1 MYDDILF
8 FLKVAEYTKISVAAE
23 NLGTS
28 PSTISRKISALEE
41 ALRLRLIKRD
51 SRNLELTDEG
61 RNLTL
66 VFKNVEVE
74 TSDMIAQ
81 CLIKNKRY
89 NNIINVVLPVGMVSF
104 KFSHKLATL
113 GNKLTGMELNLTYYA
128 GNVDIE
134 RYNYDM
140 AIVSLGNKK
149 EYQSA
154 VLVYSSK
161 VILVC
166 SRRYIEASGL
176 CSSIEDFANHMVI
189 GNVRILEDNLIPL
202 LYSENDG
209 STTKLPVEYKL
220 YLNSFIE
227 AKNLVLADMA
237 ISGLMENDIKDELAS
252 GELVRLLP
260 DYHLGYMNYYLVSK
274 FDSEDVRN
282 KAVLEL
288 IKNTF
293 ES

>member
-8 FLKVAEYTKISVAAE
+8 FLKVAEYTKVSVAAE

-28 PSTISRKISALEE
+28 PSTISRKINALEE
-41 ALRLRLIKRD
+41 MLRLRLIKRD

-66 VFKNVEVE
+66 VFKSVEAEVG
-74 TSDMIAQ
+74 DMIAQ

-113 GNKLTGMELNLTYYA
+113 GNKLAGMELNLTYYA
-128 GNVDIE
+128 GNVDID

-166 SRRYIEASGL
+166 SRRYIEVNGL
-176 CSSIEDFANHMVI
+176 CSSIDDFANHMVI

-202 LYSENDG
+202 LYRENEG
-209 STTKLPVEYKL
+209 STIKLPVEYKL

>member
-66 VFKNVEVE
+66 VFKNVEAE
-74 TSDMIAQ
+74 TNDMIAQ

-166 SRRYIEASGL
+166 SRRYIEANGL

>member
-8 FLKVAEYTKISVAAE
+8 FLKVAEYTKVSVAAE

-28 PSTISRKISALEE
+28 PSTISRKINALEE
-41 ALRLRLIKRD
+41 MLRLRLIKRD

-66 VFKNVEVE
+66 VFKSVEAEVG
-74 TSDMIAQ
+74 DMIAQ

-113 GNKLTGMELNLTYYA
+113 GNKLAGMELNLTYYA
-128 GNVDIE
+128 GNVDID

-166 SRRYIEASGL
+166 SRRYIEVNGL
-176 CSSIEDFANHMVI
+176 CSSIDDFANHMVI

-202 LYSENDG
+202 LYRENEG
-209 STTKLPVEYKL
+209 LTIKLPVEYKL

>member
-1 MYDDILF
+1 M
-8 FLKVAEYTKISVAAE
+8 VS
-23 NLGTS
+23 
-28 PSTISRKISALEE
+28 
-41 ALRLRLIKRD
+41 
-51 SRNLELTDEG
+51 
-61 RNLTL
+61 
-66 VFKNVEVE
+66 
-74 TSDMIAQ
+74 Q
-81 CLIKNKRY
+81 CLIKNKKY
-89 NNIINVVLPVGMVSF
+89 NNIINIVLPVGMVSF
-104 KFSHKLATL
+104 KFSRTLATL
-113 GNKLTGMELNLTYYA
+113 GNKLAGMELNLTYYA

-140 AIVSLGNKK
+140 AIVSLGSKK

-166 SRRYIEASGL
+166 SKRYIEANGL
-176 CSSIEDFANHMVI
+176 CSSIDDFANHMVI

-202 LYSENDG
+202 LYGENEN
-209 STTKLPVEYKL
+209 STVKLPVDYKL

-227 AKNLVLADMA
+227 AKNLVLADIA

-260 DYHLGYMNYYLVSK
+260 DYHVGYMNYYLISK
-274 FDSEDVRN
+274 FDMEDVRY
-282 KAVLEL
+282 KTVLEL

-293 ES
+293 EN

>member
-8 FLKVAEYTKISVAAE
+8 FLKVAEHTKFSTAAE
-23 NLGTS
+23 KLGLS
-28 PSTISRKISALEE
+28 QSTISRKITALEE
-41 ALRLRLIKRD
+41 ALRLRLIKKD
-51 SRNLELTDEG
+51 SRNLELTEEG
-61 RNLTL
+61 QNLSL
-66 VFKNVEVE
+66 IFKNVETEIKEMV
-74 TSDMIAQ
+74 SQ
-81 CLIKNKRY
+81 SLIKNKKY
-89 NNIINVVLPVGMVSF
+89 NNIINIVLPVGMVGF
-104 KFSHKLATL
+104 KFSRTLATL
-113 GNKLTGMELNLTYYA
+113 GNKLAGMDLNLTYYA

-166 SRRYIEASGL
+166 SKRYIEANGL
-176 CSSIEDFANHMVI
+176 CTSIDDFANHMVV
-189 GNVRILEDNLIPL
+189 GNVRILEDDLIPL
-202 LYSENDG
+202 LYKENEN
-209 STTKLPVEYKL
+209 TTVKLPVDYKL

-227 AKNLVLADMA
+227 AKNLVLSDIA

-260 DYHLGYMNYYLVSK
+260 DYHKGYMNYYLISRL
-274 FDSEDVRN
+274 DMEDIRY
-282 KAVLEL
+282 KSVLEL
-288 IKNTF
+288 IKHTF
-293 ES
+293 EN